1 MRRTTAPGRCESC
14 SSPDDG
20 AHLDPQKIN
29 AKKDNVIPP
38 SMKSTLLV
46 VLTAAAFAVVAAD
59 WPVHCLR
66 SQILGNW
73 TFSLGTT
80 APDFHTIDYS
90 SCSASSKP
98 ASVLTISL
106 TEPDVAVDASGNSGF
121 WTLIYDQGI
130 EITLGNK
137 KMFWFFNY
145 TQQGEQVTSYCG
157 QSLARQAWFHD
168 VPVVGQPPSNWGCF
182 TASLSSSS
190 AAATSSTSHITS
202 RPSLLHTTS
211 GQQLYT
217 ADHELCDH
225 INAAQSSWRAAP
237 NPHFVG
243 KTIADLQRMSGA
255 RPFHRPQVPVLPRA
269 QKKPVSPSDAAVIS
283 SLPRNW
289 DWRNISGQNFVEP
302 MRDQLTCGSCYAF
315 AGTSMLAERIRII
328 TGNAITPVLSP
339 QDIVSCSPYSQ
350 GCDGGFAYLVSKY
363 GEDFGIALE
372 QCFPYQSGVLTNVSC
387 AGRCTDPAQ
396 IVHVTRFE
404 YVGGYFGAC
413 SEAAMMQEIYSHG
426 PVAVGIEV

>member
-1 MRRTTAPGRCESC
+1 M
-14 SSPDDG
+14 
-20 AHLDPQKIN
+20 KIGFL
-29 AKKDNVIPP
+29 A
-38 SMKSTLLV
+38 
-46 VLTAAAFAVVAAD
+46 VLIAAAFASAAAD

-73 TFSLGTT
+73 TFALGTT
-80 APDFHTIDYS
+80 ASSFHAIDYS
-90 SCSASSKP
+90 SCGVNVKPSSL
-98 ASVLTISL
+98 LTVSL
-106 TEPDVAVDASGNSGF
+106 MDPDVAVDASGVSGF

-145 TQQGEQVTSYCG
+145 TQVGDKVTSFCG
-157 QSLARQAWFHD
+157 QSLDRQAWFHD

-182 TASLSSSS
+182 TASLKSSSD
-190 AAATSSTSHITS
+190 AASTGSPITS
-202 RPSLLHTTS
+202 RPSLLHTAN
-211 GQQLYT
+211 GQQPY
-217 ADHELCDH
+217 AAEHQLCDH
-225 INAAQSSWRAAP
+225 VNSVQSSWRAAP

-243 KTIADLQRMSGA
+243 KSIAELQRMAGA

-269 QKKPVSPSDAAVIS
+269 TKQPLSSKDAAIIS

-387 AGRCTDPAQ
+387 SGRCTDPSQ

-413 SEAAMMQEIYSHG
+413 SEAAMMQEIYDHG